1 MLKWTAK
8 HMYQLAGIACILS
21 FSVSINAGNTDSL
34 PNWQLW
40 SEHFGEF
47 RKTHKLPGFAVAV
60 VKDGKMV
67 WGNGYGFADSD
78 REVPVTTN
86 TPFWIA
92 SVSKTFVGLTFLHL
106 AHEQKIDLDQ
116 LASETPKFDRLCDWL
131 AGTTIPFAKGL
142 DCTAPITLR
151 HILHHQVNA
160 PVGENFMYNPIMYS
174 RLSRV
179 LEHQFGEGVDGV
191 EGRHN
196 KLGQL
201 ITQYILEP
209 AGMQRTM
216 ASMWDKSRA
225 DIYVDMADGFSVDD
239 KGHIT
244 KQPQPDKHIAGGA
257 GVVSTVA
264 DLAKYEIAFQQGV
277 IASGEVE
284 EKLMRPAQFND
295 GSPSPYG
302 YGWYFQTHE
311 GKKLMWH
318 SGWDPDAGYSAM
330 YLRLPEQNMAFIAL
344 ANGEGIWWGNSLT
357 QAEIHKSP
365 LAQQFLQLAKQ
376 L

>member
-1 MLKWTAK
+1 MLERVAK
-8 HMYQLAGIACILS
+8 PIFWLASKICILS
-21 FSVSINAGNTDSL
+21 FLMSVHATAADSA
-34 PNWQLW
+34 PDWNQW
-40 SEHFGEF
+40 EERFAEF
-47 RKTHKLPGFAVAV
+47 RKTHQLPGLAVGV
-60 VKDGKMV
+60 VKEGKMI
-67 WGNGYGFADSD
+67 WGNGYGFTESN
-78 REVPVTTN
+78 REVPVTVH

-106 AHEQKIDLDQ
+106 AHEEKLNLDQ
-116 LASETPKFDRLCDWL
+116 LASDTPKFDGLCNWL

-142 DCTAPITLR
+142 DCSAPITLR

-160 PVGENFMYNPIMYS
+160 PVGESFMYNPIMYS

-196 KLGQL
+196 MLGQL
-201 ITQYILEP
+201 ITKYILEP

-225 DIYVDMADGFSVDD
+225 DVYIDMADGFSVDEQ
-239 KGHIT
+239 GYMS

-264 DLAKYEIAFQQGV
+264 DLAKYEIAMQQGI
-277 IASGEVE
+277 IASGKVS
-284 EKLMRPAQFND
+284 EKLMQPASFNN
-295 GSPSPYG
+295 GSESPYG
-302 YGWYFQTHE
+302 YGWYFQTHQ
-311 GKKLMWH
+311 GKQLMWH
-318 SGWDPDAGYSAM
+318 SGWDAEAGYSAM

-357 QAEIHKSP
+357 KAEIHKSP
-365 LAQQFLQLAKQ
+365 LAQQFLQLAEQ